1 MKTIY
6 YFIILLILSA
16 NLMRPQCVESINTD
30 TTKHTQYRRGIAL
43 PEGYQSYDG
52 RYAGKNLSEEK
63 RRLFPLNQVNSGTG
77 IWTELNPKVP
87 RVDYMGI
94 HFVNIDTGWACGDL
108 GTIIKTTDGGLNWV
122 TEETNT
128 TTPLLKVRSPEG
140 NGQLVIAS
148 GFDGL
153 ILRSTDRGEIWAMV
167 TSNITGDLWGLQM
180 INDTLGWACGNYNSL
195 TKTTDGGLS
204 WQRVFTPGYKGN
216 YWWIAFM
223 DEHYGFIAA
232 DGNVL
237 RTTNGGLNW
246 EIIQAGDGYP
256 LFSIDVI
263 DSLHIAAG
271 GYGGT
276 GYAAKNIY
284 SSDGGNT
291 WIDGGPTTTDPIN
304 CVKYINTDTGYITM
318 SEVGI
323 WKTFDRGQSWNLIE
337 PNSPNLQGEYE
348 LQLFPQAN
356 IGYDVG
362 SYLRIFKAN
371 GNFNVWNKLII
382 NDDFSDVFFINEQK
396 GFTLREGNYG
406 MLFRTKN
413 AGVSWDTIHNVPGGK
428 CITFTDSLKGFIG
441 TTTNK
446 IYKSTDGG
454 TTWYQ
459 TNGITNAIAK
469 IFFINHDMG
478 WATGDSKIFITT
490 DTGEN
495 WIEQLSAPSSI
506 GFQSIYFV
514 DSLYGWTANSNGRPY
529 KTVDGGNN
537 WIQQTNLEIYQSRD
551 VFFLNHQNGFLLESN
566 KLYKTTDGGNTFNLI
581 PDITGYSVAARFSN
595 YGDSTLFITG
605 YQTYRSIDGGE
616 DWYQFPELDLVKI
629 NELNLLNSGSG
640 FAVGDM
646 GLILRYYDSTYIP
659 VELTSFLSDV
669 NDDDV
674 ILSWKTATE
683 TNNRGFEVER
693 FNSESITQNSGTS
706 RWERIG
712 FVSGYGTTVNPKSY
726 SFTDRNVPAG
736 KCIYRLK
743 QVDFDGSY
751 EYSKEIEV
759 YVNAPDEFSLEQ
771 NFPNP
776 FNPKTKIKYSI
787 PIGGFV
793 KLVIYDML
801 GNEVRVLVN
810 EKKQTGI
817 HTVDFDGSSFSSG
830 VYLYRLISGDFVV
843 TKKLVLIK

>member
-16 NLMRPQCVESINTD
+16 NLMRPQCVESINAD

-43 PEGYQSYDG
+43 PEGYQSYDV

-323 WKTFDRGQSWNLIE
+323 WKTTNRGQTWQLLD
-337 PNSPNLQGEYE
+337 PNSPNFQGEYE
-348 LQLFPQAN
+348 LQLFGQQN
-356 IGYDVG
+356 IGYDAG

-371 GNFNVWNKLII
+371 GNLDLWNKLIV
-382 NDDFSDVFFINEQK
+382 NDDFNDVYFTSTQTGYVLSGAVYKTMNGGENWSRLQNFPYNVFISSLNSI
-396 GFTLREGNYG
+396 
-406 MLFRTKN
+406 
-413 AGVSWDTIHNVPGGK
+413 V
-428 CITFTDSLKGFIG
+428 FTDSLTGFVGGPPCRILKTTDAGNGWYVTNLTGLTDTMG
-441 TTTNK
+441 T
-446 IYKSTDGG
+446 IY
-454 TTWYQ
+454 
-459 TNGITNAIAK
+459 K
-469 IFFINHDMG
+469 IFFISTTRG
-478 WATGDSKIFITT
+478 WAVTSRGGILKTT
-490 DTGEN
+490 DAGEN
-495 WIEQLSAPSSI
+495 WIAQLNVGIYAAFKSI
-506 GFQSIYFV
+506 FFIDSLNGWAVWGGYNGIYNTTNGGENWVQRTDIQIYQASDIYF
-514 DSLYGWTANSNGRPY
+514 SASNGFIINFLELD
-529 KTVDGGNN
+529 KSLDSGNN
-537 WIQQTNLEIYQSRD
+537 WFAQFTSQYVIRTFGWLTGSHGFIMGDGIYETINSGDAWHEILDLRN
-551 VFFLNHQNGFLLESN
+551 FGLR
-566 KLYKTTDGGNTFNLI
+566 KLQAPTEYLA
-581 PDITGYSVAARFSN
+581 YSS
-595 YGDSTLFITG
+595 G
-605 YQTYRSIDGGE
+605 YQGLIYKYYDTTYT
-616 DWYQFPELDLVKI
+616 PV
-629 NELNLLNSGSG
+629 ELNLFTAKVSGHNVFLNW
-640 FAVGDM
+640 A
-646 GLILRYYDSTYIP
+646 
-659 VELTSFLSDV
+659 
-669 NDDDV
+669 
-674 ILSWKTATE
+674 TATE
-683 TNNRGFEVER
+683 TNNQGFEVER
-693 FNSESITQNSGTS
+693 HQEELNEWVRIGYVDGSGT
-706 RWERIG
+706 
-712 FVSGYGTTVNPKSY
+712 TTEKKSY
-726 SFTDRNVPAG
+726 SYADNNVAPG
-736 KCIYRLK
+736 KYFYRLK
-743 QVDFDGSY
+743 QMDYDGTY
-751 EYSKEIEV
+751 KYSQEIEAEV
-759 YVNAPDEFSLEQ
+759 SAPATYTLEQ

-776 FNPKTKIKYSI
+776 FNPITKIIFSI
-787 PIGGFV
+787 PTRNKV
-793 KLVIYDML
+793 KLIIYDLL
-801 GNEVRVLVN
+801 GNEIKTLVN
-810 EKKQTGI
+810 DEKLEGKY
-817 HTVDFDGSSFSSG
+817 TVEFNGSNLSSG
-830 VYLYRLISGDFVV
+830 VYMCRLIYGKYSI
-843 TKKLVLIK
+843 TKKLVLLK